1 MKKNIHILPTDKPSK
16 LFVFMNK
23 LMVIGKV
30 STDDG
35 NANRHIYITSDGEI
49 KEGDWCYYL
58 NNAGGGNIVCQAYKH
73 PKDERMLFDDG
84 NRNRKI
90 GEGITPIDGDCKK
103 IVLTTDSILIKDGIQ
118 EIPMDFLEWLVHN
131 PSCERV
137 ELKIIDFEYDLDS
150 GNSYIDYYLVYKIII
165 PREES
170 DAHSFCETP
179 DSKCTMNYC
188 GENGCQNRVR
198 YLVDPIEQPKQEYN
212 PNLCDMM
219 FETTSL
225 IDEKET
231 QETIEE
237 VAERL
242 FPIFQRST
250 PFGSKYPWTPHKER
264 EAFKR
269 GAKWKAD
276 RMYSNDDVKHLMIIA
291 FEQGFKKADIV
302 EAGLEGKETDT
313 EINWILLKYNK
324 LK

>member
-188 GENGCQNRVR
+188 DENGCQNRVR

-276 RMYSNDDVKHLMIIA
+276 RMFSEEDMREAIRFGFDKGFYSDSSNMVKNLRL
-291 FEQGFKKADIV
+291 
-302 EAGLEGKETDT
+302 LEYEWFSQFNKELNGK
-313 EINWILLKYNK
+313 
-324 LK
+324 

>member
-103 IVLTTDSILIKDGIQ
+103 IVLTTDSILIEDGIQ

-137 ELKIIDFEYDLDS
+137 ELQIIDFEYDLDL

-179 DSKCTMNYC
+179 EQQCTMNYC
-188 GENGCQNRVR
+188 NENGCQNRKR
-198 YLVDPIEQPKQEYN
+198 ELVKSRQEPKQETLEEAACKALGYDYN
-212 PNLCDMM
+212 KWI
-219 FETTSL
+219 SL
-225 IDEKET
+225 HSKDNS
-231 QETIEE
+231 TIIYNE
-237 VAERL
+237 V
-242 FPIFQRST
+242 T
-250 PFGSKYPWTPHKER
+250 NWCK
-264 EAFKR
+264 
-269 GAKWKAD
+269 GAKWMQK
-276 RMYSNDDVKHLMIIA
+276 RMHNADDVKYLMTLA
-291 FEQGFKKADIV
+291 FEQGYKKADV
-302 EAGLEGKETDT
+302 VDAGLEGKETDT
-313 EINWILLKYNK
+313 EVNWIFLKYNK